1 MPEFGRLPPDYLSV
15 KVADKKIA
23 RKDADLILQFVNA
36 EAARVGHT
44 PHTVLSNTR
53 YLSHTIEHIPNPGKW
68 TNDTVNL
75 YVSDVRGSGKANT
88 QRKHIILTK
97 SFCEWLFKSELNTL
111 LKIPGI
117 KEIKPTPASRM
128 TKTAGQ
134 MLSTVEVDKI
144 ITAGKNTRDRC
155 LLSVLSESGMR
166 PFECLRLRWEELK
179 IDDFGVIINVS
190 GKTGAP
196 RFIRLVHSSPY
207 VAAWRNDHPSPTD
220 TAFIFTSLKSPA
232 ASERITHSALKK
244 ILRLAV
250 KRAGVKKASPYLL
263 RHSSVTRM
271 LEEGYSDS
279 TIRMVHWG
287 SQTTNMLG
295 TYGHVSATAIDNEIL
310 GMAGIKN
317 LEKKERKKIDQC
329 PKCSMIVK
337 PTDEFCPRCGTPI
350 TDVAIAQF
358 NREKSLFDK
367 DALEYLNKHFVR
379 K

>member
-1 MPEFGRLPPDYLSV
+1 
-15 KVADKKIA
+15 
-23 RKDADLILQFVNA
+23 
-36 EAARVGHT
+36 
-44 PHTVLSNTR
+44 
-53 YLSHTIEHIPNPGKW
+53 
-68 TNDTVNL
+68 
-75 YVSDVRGSGKANT
+75 VRSRGKANT

-97 SFCEWLFKSELNTL
+97 SFCEWLVNSELNTL

-117 KEIKPTPASRM
+117 KAIKPTPADKM

-166 PFECLRLRWEELK
+166 PFECLRLKWGELK

-190 GKTGAP
+190 GKTNIP

-232 ASERITHSALKK
+232 AGERITHSALKK

-250 KRAGVKKASPYLL
+250 ARAGVKKASPYLL

-295 TYGHVSATAIDNEIL
+295 TYGHVSATAIDAEIL

-317 LEKKERKKIDQC
+317 LDKKERKPVNQC
-329 PKCSMIVK
+329 PKCSRIVK
-337 PTDEFCPRCGTPI
+337 PDDQFCPTCAGALS
-350 TDVAIAQF
+350 DVAQALVD
-358 NREKSLFDK
+358 REKDQLTK
-367 DALEYLNKHFVR
+367 DILKLVSEQFIHK
-379 K
+379 